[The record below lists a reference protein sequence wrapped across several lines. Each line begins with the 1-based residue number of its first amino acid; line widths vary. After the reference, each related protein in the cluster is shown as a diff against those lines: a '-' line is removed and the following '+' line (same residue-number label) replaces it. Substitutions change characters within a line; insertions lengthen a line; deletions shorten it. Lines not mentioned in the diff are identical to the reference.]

1 MCFMERA
8 TLTTAAVEE
17 WRPVVGY
24 EGLYEVSN
32 LGRVRSLDRYIDS
45 VNVFGEPY
53 KRFSKGRVLKL
64 LYDDKGY
71 QRITL
76 YNGITDKQKL
86 VHRLVA
92 QAYIP
97 NKDNL
102 PEVNHKDQN
111 PANNC
116 VDNLEWCDR
125 IYNVNYSDAR
135 ERQWRAVSRP
145 IEQLTMD
152 GQHIAYYLGIK
163 TICRKLNMCRNTI
176 QRCLHGRKRHKS
188 AYGYLWRFADVSK
201 DEVQFAT
208 DNSLFQYTKIY
219 STIEQLTMDGQH
231 VAYFPSM
238 NQAAKAVSCT
248 LQNIHRAVH
257 KRQAAKGYLWR
268 IVENPSKEYTTHT

>member
-1 MCFMERA
+1 MCFMERE

-17 WRPVVGY
+17 WRPVKGY

-32 LGRVRSLDRYIDS
+32 LGRVRSLDRYIDTVS
-45 VNVFGEPY
+45 GLGEPY

-64 LYDDKGY
+64 LYNNKGY
-71 QRITL
+71 LKITL
-76 YNGITDKQKL
+76 YNGITDKQKQ

-92 QAYIP
+92 EAFIP
-97 NKDNL
+97 NPDNL

-125 IYNVNYSDAR
+125 KYNVNYADAVKR
-135 ERQWRAVSRP
+135 RAECRKIAV
-145 IEQLTMD
+145 EQLTMD

-176 QRCLHGRKRHKS
+176 QRCLHGRKRNKS

-208 DNSLFQYTKIY
+208 DNSLFQYTKRCSI
-219 STIEQLTMDGQH
+219 IEQLSMDGQH
-231 VAYFPSM
+231 IAYFPSM

-268 IVENPSKEYTTHT
+268 IVENPSNEDTTHT

>member
-1 MCFMERA
+1 MERA

-24 EGLYEVSN
+24 EGLYEVSS
-32 LGRVRSLDRYIDS
+32 LGRVRSLDRYIDTVS
-45 VNVFGEPY
+45 GLGEPY

-64 LYDDKGY
+64 LYNNKGY
-71 QRITL
+71 LHITL
-76 YNGITDKQKL
+76 YNGTTDKQKL

-97 NKDNL
+97 NPYNL

-111 PANNC
+111 PVNNR

-125 IYNVNYSDAR
+125 IYNVNYADGR
-135 ERQWRAVSRP
+135 ERHRRAVSRP

-163 TICRKLNMCRNTI
+163 TICKNTNMCRRSI
-176 QRCLHGRKRHKS
+176 QRCLHGLKRHKS
-188 AYGYLWRFADVSK
+188 AYGYRWRYADISK

-208 DNSLFQYTKIY
+208 DYSLVKYQ
-219 STIEQLTMDGQH
+219 
-231 VAYFPSM
+231 
-238 NQAAKAVSCT
+238 
-248 LQNIHRAVH
+248 
-257 KRQAAKGYLWR
+257 
-268 IVENPSKEYTTHT
+268 KEDTTHT